1 MTRKYLKNF
10 MNFTREVLNYLI
22 FSQAYSEA
30 TWGNVEVVA
39 EYLLDITEERKM
51 FNMTLAQLSLVI
63 LYLVFNS
70 LYHSWAWLCQT
81 QGLVTFKLTD
91 SWWSTGEDDSSFRPC
106 SSSGSRVRAREQG
119 APSRSPPR
127 RGPGRHRWPSRHVR
141 VAQLVSQNSGCTASI
156 LSHSRRSLCLVSLS
170 FSLAIPASLSALSKK
185 NIFSLKLHMK
195 LWKVW
200 SQTTRNICVL
210 TWRLHP
216 CPSCWPP
223 PSSWT
228 PPSWRLASCSET
240 SPSGP
245 RLKSYN
251 RLQAALWACCGV
263 LPGWRSRG
271 DGDWFAAALKELV
284 DTKDYEAVFVFL
296 REVIWD
302 DRRNEPW

>member
-1 MTRKYLKNF
+1 MCCHPSMTRKYLKNF

-127 RGPGRHRWPSRHVR
+127 RGPHIR
-141 VAQLVSQNSGCTASI
+141 VARLVSQNS
-156 LSHSRRSLCLVSLS
+156 
-170 FSLAIPASLSALSKK
+170 
-185 NIFSLKLHMK
+185 
-195 LWKVW
+195 
-200 SQTTRNICVL
+200 
-210 TWRLHP
+210 
-216 CPSCWPP
+216 
-223 PSSWT
+223 
-228 PPSWRLASCSET
+228 
-240 SPSGP
+240 
-245 RLKSYN
+245 
-251 RLQAALWACCGV
+251 
-263 LPGWRSRG
+263 
-271 DGDWFAAALKELV
+271 DGDQ
-284 DTKDYEAVFVFL
+284 
-296 REVIWD
+296 
-302 DRRNEPW
+302 